1 MSLESIITARVEQL
15 SALSGKVYPA
25 EALQNASA
33 PFAFYR
39 LTSDNTEAA
48 LDGITELR
56 IAQYEVSV
64 VTATYPQLIALA
76 AQVKTKLW
84 ALPGAKSGN
93 IEIQQVE
100 VSLASP
106 DLKETQVNLY
116 RRAYSLRIYYKEELS

>member
-84 ALPGAKSGN
+84 ALPGAKS
-93 IEIQQVE
+93 
-100 VSLASP
+100 
-106 DLKETQVNLY
+106 
-116 RRAYSLRIYYKEELS
+116 

>member
-39 LTSDNTEAA
+39 LTADNTEAA

-76 AQVKTKLW
+76 AQAKAKLW
-84 ALPGAKSGN
+84 ALPGAKSGSV
-93 IEIQQVE
+93 EIQQVE

-106 DLKETQVNLY
+106 DLKEMQVNLY
-116 RRAYSLRIYYKEELS
+116 RRAYSLRIYYKEELL

>member
-1 MSLESIITARVEQL
+1 MSLESIIIARVEQL

-25 EALQNASA
+25 EALQGASA
-33 PFAFYR
+33 PFAFYL
-39 LTSDNTEAA
+39 LTADSAEAA
-48 LDGITELR
+48 LSGLTELH
-56 IAQYEVSV
+56 IAQFEISV

-106 DLKETQVNLY
+106 DLKEMQVNLY